1 MKIGFFA
8 AILGLAIN
16 ESTAINI
23 RNANHEILDYNSLSP
38 LQISQLMSGD
48 WTATLPSQIR
58 DFASKLL
65 GQENTNTLLNGL
77 QPSASGLTTGSGPL
91 LDSQTLN
98 APSFGSTPNG
108 FFHKKET
115 TD

>member
-16 ESTAINI
+16 GSTAINI

-48 WTATLPSQIR
+48 WTATLPS
-58 DFASKLL
+58 
-65 GQENTNTLLNGL
+65 
-77 QPSASGLTTGSGPL
+77 
-91 LDSQTLN
+91 
-98 APSFGSTPNG
+98 
-108 FFHKKET
+108 
-115 TD
+115 